1 MKLQRHSGLKLTH
14 VFFFLE
20 KCWTWI
26 FREKGTQNKCSVCLS
41 YALNFSGILHEVVA
55 GTSVISHYRY
65 LLK

>member
-1 MKLQRHSGLKLTH
+1 M
-14 VFFFLE
+14 FFFLE
-20 KCWTWI
+20 KCWTWVH
-26 FREKGTQNKCSVCLS
+26 REKGTQNKCSVCLS